1 MTLTKL
7 LLPLLI
13 GTVMVGCAP
22 ALQNQMMEDP
32 VFAPGQVWE
41 MGTPAGT
48 VLTLTVPARDRTVK
62 YPAYSSSSTVVGKP
76 YLTTF
81 WYDPVDSDPEF
92 INVSQISLVPQT
104 TDICYI
110 QQPGKVQVGQI
121 LSGAYF
127 GSMSDALANSR
138 AYVNTG
144 IKDKL
149 QNCTLKR
156 IS

>member
-7 LLPLLI
+7 LFPVLI
-13 GTVMVGCAP
+13 ATTIASCAP

-48 VLTLTVPARDRTVK
+48 VLTLTVPARDKAAK

-76 YLTTF
+76 YLIRF

-92 INVSQISLVPQT
+92 INVSQLSLISRT
-104 TDICYI
+104 GDICYV

-127 GSMSDALANSR
+127 GSMSDAFANSQ

-149 QNCTLKR
+149 QSCTLKR